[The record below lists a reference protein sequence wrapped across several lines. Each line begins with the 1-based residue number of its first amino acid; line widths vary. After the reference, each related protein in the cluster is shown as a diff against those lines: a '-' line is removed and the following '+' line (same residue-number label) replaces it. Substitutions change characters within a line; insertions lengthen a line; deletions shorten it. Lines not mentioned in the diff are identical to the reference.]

1 MTFEKKAKIIRHQ
14 NDVCHFYN
22 KSIYVFAIYNWFEY
36 STIMLQSNIILKA
49 GSPMD
54 VFTQMAN
61 VTGSIQFLVIQI
73 S

>member
-1 MTFEKKAKIIRHQ
+1 MQKILGIKKMFGTF
-14 NDVCHFYN
+14 
-22 KSIYVFAIYNWFEY
+22 
-36 STIMLQSNIILKA
+36 TILPQSNMIRKA

>member
-1 MTFEKKAKIIRHQ
+1 MFVTFTTKL
-14 NDVCHFYN
+14 YT
-22 KSIYVFAIYNWFEY
+22 YVSAIYNWFEY